1 MSHNNGRHLAGSLLR
16 QIVPA
21 AQLDAVLGLEFDVLA
36 HGHISSH
43 YGYGATVASMSMRRE
58 PSFDGGVATTM
69 KMRRLTDLPLG
80 EEAL

>member
-1 MSHNNGRHLAGSLLR
+1 M
-16 QIVPA
+16 PA

-43 YGYGATVASMSMRRE
+43 YGYGPTVASMSMRRE
-58 PSFDGGVATTM
+58 PSFDGGVATAM
-69 KMRRLTDLPLG
+69 NMRRLTDLPLG